1 MTYTRLRVHEFYASP
16 FQVYYDQNIF
26 SHGRNNIISI
36 RDTKPIYL
44 DLGGITLSN
53 NENTLSFFALGGINE
68 IGKNMY
74 VVQYA
79 DDIVI
84 IDCGGKFPDE
94 SLLGIDLIIP
104 DLAYLEEN
112 QDKIRALIVTH
123 GHEDHIGGIPYFLK
137 KLNVPIYATRFTL
150 GLIELKLEEHK
161 LTRDTKLITI
171 NSESDLELGQINVTF
186 FKVSHSIPDCLGI
199 VFHTPEGN
207 VVHTG
212 DFKFDLT
219 PANDQYSDIHKMA
232 EIGKE
237 GVLALISE
245 STNAERK
252 GLTPSE
258 QMVGDHVYEA
268 FVKAE
273 GKIFVSTFASNVN
286 RVQQVVDAAIKTNR
300 KLALLGR
307 SMVNIVGV
315 AMERGYI
322 NIPEGMLID
331 GREADKLPPEKV
343 AILCTGSQ
351 GEPMAALSR
360 LASGNY
366 RDVSIYPGDTV
377 ILAASPIPGNEKGVS
392 RIIDNLFRL
401 GANVIYGSGS
411 TTGMH
416 VSGHGYQED
425 LKLMLTF
432 MQPKYFIPIHG
443 EYRMLHHHQ
452 LLAESVGVEKGNTFI
467 IKNGDVVDI
476 ENGTARQTRSIPA
489 GDTYV
494 DGMGVGDVGE
504 IVLRDRRQLSE
515 DGMVV
520 IVLTISKNDRRI
532 IQGPDTITRGFV
544 YVKDSENL
552 LNEINRLVKK
562 TVNDLGAEN
571 VRQWNVIKQNIKKSV
586 GQYLFAQTKRKPMIL
601 PIIIEI

>member
-1 MTYTRLRVHEFYASP
+1 MQT
-16 FQVYYDQNIF
+16 
-26 SHGRNNIISI
+26 NNQQLSI
-36 RDTKPIYL
+36 
-44 DLGGITLSN
+44 
-53 NENTLSFFALGGINE
+53 FALGGINE

-79 DDIVI
+79 DDIFI

-104 DLAYLEEN
+104 DITYLVEN
-112 QDKIRALIVTH
+112 QEKIRALIVTH
-123 GHEDHIGGIPYFLK
+123 GHEDHIGGIPYILR

-150 GLIELKLEEHK
+150 GLIELKIDEHR
-161 LTRDTKLITI
+161 LNGNTKLVTI
-171 NSESDLELGQINVTF
+171 DSDSKLEFGETTVSF
-186 FKVSHSIPDCLGI
+186 FRVSHSIPDCLGI

-219 PANDQYSDIHKMA
+219 PVNNQHSDIHKMA
-232 EIGKE
+232 DIGE
-237 GVLALISE
+237 QGVLVLISE

-258 QMVGDHVYEA
+258 QMIGGTLDEA
-268 FVKAE
+268 FMKAE
-273 GKIFVSTFASNVN
+273 GKIFISTFASNVN
-286 RVQQVVDAAIKTNR
+286 RVQQVVASAIKSNR
-300 KLALLGR
+300 KIALLGR
-307 SMVNIVGV
+307 SMVNVVSV
-315 AMERGYI
+315 AIERGYL
-322 NIPEGMLID
+322 NMPEGMLI
-331 GREADKLPPEKV
+331 EARDVDQLAPEKV

-351 GEPMAALSR
+351 GEPMAALAR

-377 ILAASPIPGNEKGVS
+377 ILAASPIPGNEKNVS
-392 RIIDNLFRL
+392 RIIDNLFQL
-401 GANVIYGSGS
+401 GAKVIYGSGS
-411 TTGMH
+411 STGMH

-425 LKLMLTF
+425 LKLMLTL
-432 MQPKYFIPIHG
+432 MKPTYFIPIHG

-452 LLAESVGVEKGNTFI
+452 MLAESVGVEKGNTFI

-476 ENGTARQTRSIPA
+476 ENSVARQTRSIPA

-494 DGMGVGDVGE
+494 DGMGVGDVGD

-515 DGMVV
+515 DGMLV
-520 IVLTISKNDRRI
+520 IVITISKGDRKI
-532 IQGPDTITRGFV
+532 ISGPDTITRGFV
-544 YVKDSENL
+544 YARDSDQL
-552 LNEINRLVKK
+552 LKEINRLTKK
-562 TVNDLGAEN
+562 TINDLQTEN
-571 VRQWNVIKQNIKKSV
+571 IRQWNVMKQNIKKSV
-586 GQYLFAQTKRKPMIL
+586 GQYVFAQTKRKPMIL

>member
-1 MTYTRLRVHEFYASP
+1 ME
-16 FQVYYDQNIF
+16 D
-26 SHGRNNIISI
+26 
-36 RDTKPIYL
+36 
-44 DLGGITLSN
+44 ITLRA
-53 NENTLSFFALGGINE
+53 NENALSFFALGGINE

-74 VVQYA
+74 VIQYE
-79 DDIVI
+79 DDIII

-104 DLAYLEEN
+104 DITYLEEN
-112 QDKIRALIVTH
+112 RDKIKALVVTH
-123 GHEDHIGGIPYFLK
+123 GHEDHIGGIPYFLR

-150 GLIELKLEEHK
+150 GLIELKLEEHRLK
-161 LTRDTKLITI
+161 GDTKLVQI
-171 NSESDLELGQINVTF
+171 NSDSKLEFGQIGVSF

-219 PANDQYSDIHKMA
+219 PANNEYADIHKMA
-232 EIGKE
+232 EIGKR

-258 QMVGDHVYEA
+258 QMVGGHMDEA
-268 FVKAE
+268 FLRAE

-286 RVQQVVDAAIKTNR
+286 RVQQVIDSAIRTNR
-300 KLALLGR
+300 KLALIGR
-307 SMVNIVGV
+307 SMVNVVDI
-315 AMERGYI
+315 AIERGYLKV
-322 NIPEGMLID
+322 PEGMLIEPRD
-331 GREADKLPPEKV
+331 IDQMDPDKV

-360 LASGNY
+360 LSTGNY
-366 RDVSIYPGDTV
+366 RDVSIYPGDTI
-377 ILAASPIPGNEKGVS
+377 ILAASPIPGNEKDVS
-392 RIIDNLFRL
+392 RIIDNLFQL

-425 LKLMLTF
+425 LKLMLTL
-432 MQPKYFIPIHG
+432 MKPTYFIPIHG
-443 EYRMLHHHQ
+443 EYRMLHHHRQ
-452 LLAESVGVEKGNTFI
+452 LAESVGVEKGNTFI
-467 IKNGDVVDI
+467 IRNGDVVDI
-476 ENGTARQTRSIPA
+476 ENCVARQTRTVPA

-494 DGMGVGDVGE
+494 DGMGVGDVGD
-504 IVLRDRRQLSE
+504 IVLRDRKQLSE
-515 DGMVV
+515 DGMLVV
-520 IVLTISKNDRRI
+520 VLTLSKTERKI

-544 YVKDSENL
+544 FVKNSEDL
-552 LNEINRLVKK
+552 LKEVNRLVKK
-562 TVNDLGAEN
+562 TVNDLSDEN
-571 VRQWNVIKQNIKKSV
+571 IRQWNIIKQNIKKTV
-586 GQYLFAQTKRKPMIL
+586 GQYLYAQTKRKPMIL
-601 PIIIEI
+601 PVIIEI

>member
-1 MTYTRLRVHEFYASP
+1 MSKNLL
-16 FQVYYDQNIF
+16 
-26 SHGRNNIISI
+26 SI
-36 RDTKPIYL
+36 
-44 DLGGITLSN
+44 
-53 NENTLSFFALGGINE
+53 FALGGINE

-104 DLAYLEEN
+104 DITYLEEN
-112 QDKIRALIVTH
+112 QEKIRALIVTH
-123 GHEDHIGGIPYFLK
+123 GHEDHIGGVPYLLK
-137 KLNVPIYATRFTL
+137 KLNVPIYATNFTL
-150 GLIELKLEEHK
+150 GLIELKLDEHRLK
-161 LTRDTKLITI
+161 GDTKLIKI
-171 NSESDLELGQINVTF
+171 NSDSKLELGTMNVSF

-232 EIGKE
+232 EIGKQ
-237 GVLALISE
+237 GVIALISE

-258 QMVGDHVYEA
+258 NMVGDHMDEA
-268 FVKAE
+268 FMKAD
-273 GKIFVSTFASNVN
+273 GKIIVSTFASNVN
-286 RVQQVVDAAIKTNR
+286 RVQQVVHSALKTNR

-307 SMVNIVGV
+307 SMVNVVSV
-315 AMERGYI
+315 AIERGYLTV
-322 NIPEGMLID
+322 PEGMLI
-331 GREADKLPPEKV
+331 EAHEIENYAPEKV

-351 GEPMAALSR
+351 GEPMAALAR
-360 LASGNY
+360 LSTGNY
-366 RDVSIYPGDTV
+366 RDAAIYPGDTV

-392 RIIDNLFRL
+392 QIIDNLFQL
-401 GANVIYGSGS
+401 GAKVIYGSGS

-425 LKLMLTF
+425 LKLMLAL
-432 MQPKYFIPIHG
+432 MQPTYFIPIHG
-443 EYRMLHHHQ
+443 EYRMLYHHRQ
-452 LLAESVGVEKGNTFI
+452 LAESVGVEKGNTFI
-467 IKNGDVVDI
+467 IKNGEVVNI
-476 ENGTARQTRSIPA
+476 ENSIARQTRNVPA

-494 DGMGVGDVGE
+494 DGLSVGDVGA
-504 IVLRDRRQLSE
+504 IVLRDRKQLSE
-515 DGMVV
+515 DGMLV
-520 IVLTISKNDRRI
+520 IVLTLSKRDRKVIS
-532 IQGPDTITRGFV
+532 GPDTITRGFV
-544 YVKDSENL
+544 FVKDSEDL
-552 LNEINRLVKK
+552 LREINSLVKK
-562 TVNDLGAEN
+562 TVNELQDDN
-571 VRQWNVIKQNIKKSV
+571 VRQWNVIKQAIKKSV

>member
-1 MTYTRLRVHEFYASP
+1 MNQNRL
-16 FQVYYDQNIF
+16 
-26 SHGRNNIISI
+26 SI
-36 RDTKPIYL
+36 
-44 DLGGITLSN
+44 
-53 NENTLSFFALGGINE
+53 FALGGVNE

-74 VVQYA
+74 VVQYG
-79 DDIVI
+79 DDMIV

-104 DLAYLEEN
+104 DTTYLEEN
-112 QDKIRALIVTH
+112 RDKIRALVVTH

-150 GLIELKLEEHK
+150 GLIELKLDEHR
-161 LTRDTKLITI
+161 LTGDTQLVEVHAE
-171 NSESDLELGQINVTF
+171 SELTF
-186 FKVSHSIPDCLGI
+186 GEVGVSFFRVSHSIPDCLGI

-219 PANDQYSDIHKMA
+219 PANHQHSDIHKMA
-232 EIGKE
+232 EIGKK

-258 QMVGDHVYEA
+258 EMVGNHMDEA
-268 FVKAE
+268 FLRAD

-286 RVQQVVDAAIKTNR
+286 RVQQVVDSAIKTNR
-300 KLALLGR
+300 KLALIGR
-307 SMVNIVGV
+307 SMVNVVQV
-315 AMERGYI
+315 AMERGYV
-322 NIPEGMLID
+322 NIPEGMIID
-331 GREADKLPPEKV
+331 ARSANELAPEKV
-343 AILCTGSQ
+343 AVLCTGSQ

-360 LASGNY
+360 LSTGNY
-366 RDVSIYPGDTV
+366 RDMVIYPGDTV
-377 ILAASPIPGNEKGVS
+377 ILAASPIPGNEKDVS
-392 RIIDNLFRL
+392 RIIDNLFQL
-401 GANVIYGSGS
+401 GAKVIYGSGS

-425 LKLMLTF
+425 LKLMLTL
-432 MQPKYFIPIHG
+432 MKPTYFIPIHG
-443 EYRMLHHHQ
+443 EYRMLHHHR
-452 LLAESVGVEKGNTFI
+452 LLAESVGVEKGNSFI

-476 ENGTARQTRSIPA
+476 ENGVAVQTRSIPN

-494 DGMGVGDVGE
+494 DGVSVGDVGE

-520 IVLTISKNDRRI
+520 IVITLSKADRKI

-544 YVKDSENL
+544 YVKDSEDL
-552 LNEINRLVKK
+552 IREINRLTKK
-562 TVNDLGAEN
+562 TVNDLQAEN
-571 VRQWNVIKQNIKKSV
+571 IRQWNVMKQNIKKSV
-586 GQYLFAQTKRKPMIL
+586 GHYLFTQTKRKPMIL
-601 PIIIEI
+601 PVIIEI